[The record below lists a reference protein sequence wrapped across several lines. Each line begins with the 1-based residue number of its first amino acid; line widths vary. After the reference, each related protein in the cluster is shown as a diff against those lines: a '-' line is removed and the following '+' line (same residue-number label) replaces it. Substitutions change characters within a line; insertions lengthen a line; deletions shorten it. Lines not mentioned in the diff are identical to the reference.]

1 MSDFIDEDLLKDWF
15 EEAYSQIESIESN
28 LLTLENDTGNA
39 VQMEEISKFTHI
51 LEDAM
56 DEVRSGKV
64 KVNSSIVDI
73 LLDALD
79 IIKNMIE
86 ARSNGTIFS
95 KDIGSTVALLKQ
107 VSSGNAKEN
116 SDDKKHHAT
125 GTSNKKESVG
135 IKGADIPEYDLL
147 EIKQANTDNL
157 PLYKVIVSFDEANPM
172 RTVGGIQVFTALR
185 DIGQILKTYP
195 DFDDLYS
202 EDFCSN
208 IYIINRYRS

>member
-39 VQMEEISKFTHI
+39 EAIDSIFRAAHTLKGGSATVQMEEISKFTHI

-172 RTVGGIQVFTALR
+172 RTSLH
-185 DIGQILKTYP
+185 
-195 DFDDLYS
+195 
-202 EDFCSN
+202 
-208 IYIINRYRS
+208 